1 MSRREQTIIYFGPVA
16 ILLSILKW
24 SGVMTVSSSTST
36 PIIIIIEET
45 DDVGGGGG
53 A

>member
-24 SGVMTVSSSTST
+24 SGGMTVSSSTST
-36 PIIIIIEET
+36 PIIIIEET
-45 DDVGGGGG
+45 DDVGGGG